1 MHFYYSHLLDRL
13 QFCLN
18 FFLFNV
24 LASGCL
30 MTAAY
35 GQGKVQ
41 SSLFLVCLLTGS
53 KHISQTLLQIS
64 ALLQKHAP
72 SWSKLSAGEAAVKP
86 VRLLPDLHLAFII
99 LYRCYVSM
107 SVSPVVSL
115 CICSQVQGVL
125 DFSSRGH
132 SGTFKE
138 PNRLTGLINW
148 K

>member
-24 LASGCL
+24 LPSGCL

-53 KHISQTLLQIS
+53 EHISQTLLQIS
-64 ALLQKHAP
+64 ALLQKQRLLDP
-72 SWSKLSAGEAAVKP
+72 SFQRVKLAVKL

-99 LYRCYVSM
+99 LYRWH
-107 SVSPVVSL
+107 VSPVVSL